1 MNRPTW
7 VGAISLAIIV
17 LGCAGSSK
25 PASLPSQTFTQS
37 SPEPPPPPPPPPA
50 PADDVQKPKSDVQ
63 EIDTTVKVIDPGGKD
78 PRGKTTLL
86 AASRA
91 EKERRATTPRSRIRI
106 DDSNLEAWASKG
118 NVTVAEV
125 KKIDEDA
132 AAAAAYQAEK
142 EDFWRD
148 KALRL
153 RTKWGDLVDEILD
166 LEEKVAELR
175 TQFYSEDDPAR
186 RDTQIKPEWD
196 MSLDRLSQARREAA
210 RAETAV
216 EDFLEEGRQAGAL
229 PGWLREGIDQEPEER
244 PYERERPQ
252 PKEYGEPDVSDEL
265 SREPEITEEDR

>member
-1 MNRPTW
+1 MIRLSR
-7 VGAISLAIIV
+7 VGTLSLVVLA

-25 PASLPSQTFTQS
+25 PVSLPSQTFTQA

-50 PADDVQKPKSDVQ
+50 PAEEANTAESDEA
-63 EIDTTVKVIDPGGKD
+63 EIDTSVKVIDPGGKD
-78 PRGKTTLL
+78 PRGKPTLL

-118 NVTVAEV
+118 KVTVAEV
-125 KKIDEDA
+125 KKVDEDA
-132 AAAAAYQAEK
+132 AAASAYQAEK

-148 KALRL
+148 KARRL
-153 RTKWGDLVDEILD
+153 RTEWGDLVAEILE
-166 LEEKVAELR
+166 LEDKVAELR

-196 MSLDRLSQARREAA
+196 MSLDRLSRAKREAA

-229 PGWLREGIDQEPEER
+229 PGWLREGLDQEPEER
-244 PYERERPQ
+244 PYEREK
-252 PKEYGEPDVSDEL
+252 PKATEYGEPAVSEEL
-265 SREPEITEEDR
+265 TGEPVITEEDR